1 MVMKRA
7 LVIGMG
13 AVLLAIPLASTA
25 QTAKPA
31 APAYKAPRNSFGQ
44 PDLDG
49 AWTNATIT
57 PQMRPAQYGDRLV
70 QTPAE
75 VKQLEGSAAATVEQG
90 NRDTDPNAPT
100 PVAGVDPG
108 GYNRGWLDP
117 GSAVMRVGGQP
128 RTSILTTANGQPPA
142 RKAGAPAAFPGG
154 APGGGR
160 GAALAAG
167 GRGGAGAAA
176 VRPAAARAGQF
187 DNPEQRPLGERCI
200 ISFGR
205 NGGPPMFANGFYNND
220 YQFVQ
225 NRDEV
230 AIVIEMVHD
239 VRHIHLN
246 TKQHLPD
253 NVRPWFGDSIGW
265 YEGDA
270 LVVETTNIPQRQN
283 YQGSWEHLKVVER
296 FKRVAKD
303 RMLYQFTVEDPTI
316 WDKPWGG
323 EYEFATLR
331 GDLHEYACHEGNYA
345 LTGIL
350 AGARAEEI
358 TAASKAAS
366 R

>member
-1 MVMKRA
+1 MKRA
-7 LVIGMG
+7 LIIGMG
-13 AVLLAIPLASTA
+13 AALLAIPLASSA

-31 APAYKAPRNSFGQ
+31 AAAYHTPRNSFGQ

-49 AWTNATIT
+49 TWTNATIT
-57 PQMRPAQYGDRLV
+57 PQTRPAQYGDRLAH
-70 QTPAE
+70 TPAE
-75 VKQLEGSAAATVEQG
+75 VKQLEGGVQASIAQG
-90 NRDTDPNAPT
+90 NRNTDPNAPT

-117 GSAVMRVGGQP
+117 GSAVMRVSGQP
-128 RTSILTTANGQPPA
+128 RTSILTTVNGQPPA

-160 GAALAAG
+160 G
-167 GRGGAGAAA
+167 GAGAAA
-176 VRPAAARAGQF
+176 ARPAAGRGQF

-225 NRDEV
+225 NKDEV

-239 VRHIHLN
+239 VRHIRLN
-246 TKQHLPD
+246 TKQHQPD
-253 NVRPWFGDSIGW
+253 KVRPWFGDSIGW
-265 YEGDA
+265 YEGDT

-296 FKRVAKD
+296 FNRVAKD

-323 EYEFATLR
+323 EYEFATLQ
-331 GDLHEYACHEGNYA
+331 GDIHEYACHEGNYA

-350 AGARAEEI
+350 AGARAEEV
-358 TAASKAAS
+358 TAVSKAAS